1 MEITIFGKGNMGKAI
16 GGNFEKAG
24 QKVTYVGHDFKEPLG
39 DIVVLA
45 VPYGAVDSIISA
57 HKDELKGKV
66 LIDITNPVNFDTFD
80 SLVVPAD
87 SSAAAEIQKKLP
99 DTFVVKAFNTTF
111 AATLASG
118 LVGGKEKATVLL
130 ASDSEDAKK
139 KVGEALE
146 GSPLAVKDA
155 GSLKRARELEAMGFL
170 QITLAARGQ
179 FGWTDGFAVIG

>member
-24 QKVTYVGHDFKEPLG
+24 QKVTYAGRDFKEALG

-45 VPYGAVDSIISA
+45 VPYGAVDGIISA
-57 HKDELKGKV
+57 HKEELKGKV

-118 LVGGKEKATVLL
+118 LVGIKKRPRSSWHRTPGTQRKKWRKRWKEV
-130 ASDSEDAKK
+130 
-139 KVGEALE
+139 
-146 GSPLAVKDA
+146 PLP
-155 GSLKRARELEAMGFL
+155 
-170 QITLAARGQ
+170 
-179 FGWTDGFAVIG
+179 